1 MAGGLPGGAGQP
13 PAALPCLFITTVN
26 RVKNLD
32 PVNRSAIARKAETLY
47 ANLSSLIARVG
58 LERVGFVTL
67 TTPDNCTDRSE
78 GVRRYRAFDAG
89 LLRPHGIESIC
100 VPERQRRGAIHF
112 HLAAAFP
119 WDIRTG
125 FDFAALRNAA
135 AIKREHYLGGG
146 KWTPGKLDEFKRWER
161 VYIDSA
167 NQRLRQWWRDVR
179 EFNESRKSAGFGRC
193 ETLPIL
199 SNAAALAR
207 YVGAYVTT
215 AVGARHAGDKGM
227 RTVRYRLVERTASC
241 RWAWQDGNGRMFR
254 RGIELLE
261 LIHGQDSVEFEWVYG
276 PKWQWRW
283 RRIIR
288 TLGEHYEEA
297 LLLCSQIPEWA
308 DTPSR
313 MGFLRAL
320 VHSFQKEYVLDVNF
334 LESEPDQPF

>member
-1 MAGGLPGGAGQP
+1 MENP
-13 PAALPCLFITTVN
+13 T
-26 RVKNLD
+26 
-32 PVNRSAIARKAETLY
+32 PVNTSAIARKAETLY

-67 TTPDNCTDRSE
+67 TTADNCTGRSE
-78 GVRRYRAFDAG
+78 GFRRYRAFDTG
-89 LLRPHGIESIC
+89 LLRPKGIESIC
-100 VPERQRRGAIHF
+100 VPERQQRGAIHF

-125 FDFAALRNAA
+125 FDFTALRNAA
-135 AIKREHYLGGG
+135 AVKREHYLGEG
-146 KWTPGKLDEFKRWER
+146 KWTAGKLDEFKRWER
-161 VYIDSA
+161 LYIESA
-167 NQRLRQWWRDVR
+167 NQRLRRWWRDVC

-215 AVGARHAGDKGM
+215 AIGARLACDKGM
-227 RTVRYRLVERTASC
+227 RTVRYRLTERTASC
-241 RWAWQDGNGRMFR
+241 RWAWQDGNGRIFR

-261 LIHGQDSVEFEWVYG
+261 IIHGIGAGEFDRLYTSR
-276 PKWQWRW
+276 WQWRW

-288 TLGEHYEEA
+288 TLGENYEEA
-297 LLLCSQIPEWA
+297 VLLCAQIPEWA
-308 DTPSR
+308 DLPSR

-320 VHSFQKEYVLDVNF
+320 VHSLQKEYVLDVNF
-334 LESEPDQPF
+334 LESEPDCPF

>member
-1 MAGGLPGGAGQP
+1 M
-13 PAALPCLFITTVN
+13 N
-26 RVKNLD
+26 ENLA
-32 PVNRSAIARKAETLY
+32 PRNPSAVARKAETLY

-58 LERVGFVTL
+58 IERVGFVTL
-67 TTPDNCTDRSE
+67 TTKDNCTRVDE
-78 GVRRYRAFDAG
+78 ANRRLTAFQRG
-89 LLRPHGIESIC
+89 LLRPNGIESIC
-100 VPERQRRGAIHF
+100 VPERQERGAFHF

-125 FDFAALRNAA
+125 FNFTAVQNAA

-161 VYIDSA
+161 LYIESA

-179 EFNESRKSAGFGRC
+179 EFNESRESAGFGRC
-193 ETLPIL
+193 ETLPVL

-215 AVGARHAGDKGM
+215 AIGARLAGDKGV
-227 RTVRYRLVERTASC
+227 RTVRYSLSERVATC
-241 RWAWQDGNGRMFR
+241 RWSWQDGNGRIFR
-254 RGIELLE
+254 RGVELLE
-261 LIHGQDSVEFEWVYG
+261 IVHGTGAVEFERLYTKRWA
-276 PKWQWRW
+276 WRW

-297 LLLCSQIPEWA
+297 LLLCVQIPEWA

-320 VHSFQKEYVLDVNF
+320 VHSLQKEYVLDVNF